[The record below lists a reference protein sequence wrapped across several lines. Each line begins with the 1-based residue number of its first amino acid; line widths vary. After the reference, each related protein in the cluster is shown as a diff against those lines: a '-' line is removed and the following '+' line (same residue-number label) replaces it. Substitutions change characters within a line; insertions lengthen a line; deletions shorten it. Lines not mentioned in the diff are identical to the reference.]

1 MNDWWIGLWGSQLTN
16 RLLMGCVYQRY
27 LKYIQEGKH
36 FITPSP
42 LLFCLFYC
50 RPSSW
55 LFPSN
60 HPLLSKV
67 FLKYDTWWSLSIPYQ
82 SPEPESHQLA
92 SYFPHDIKWT
102 ANLLPTSTLS
112 TLVYIKDIF
121 PILSTQFLSKI
132 PSHDEKTSQG
142 LYTGLEVYE
151 CLMINPLTKLLPKS
165 LNSKPSRHV
174 TALHSLLSLQLREF
188 ICTVSCSLFQLIVQ
202 LYLENKGNVLETIT
216 DF

>member
-1 MNDWWIGLWGSQLTN
+1 
-16 RLLMGCVYQRY
+16 MGCVYQRY
-27 LKYIQEGKH
+27 LKYIQEGKN
-36 FITPSP
+36 FIIPSP
-42 LLFCLFYC
+42 LLFCLFFC

-67 FLKYDTWWSLSIPYQ
+67 FLNFDTRRSSLIPYE
-82 SPEPESHQLA
+82 SPGPESHRLA
-92 SYFPHDIKWT
+92 SFFPHDIKWT

-132 PSHDEKTSQG
+132 PSHDEKTSQR
-142 LYTGLEVYE
+142 LYTGLEVYD

-174 TALHSLLSLQLREF
+174 TALHTY
-188 ICTVSCSLFQLIVQ
+188 IHTYIHTLFV
-202 LYLENKGNVLETIT
+202 T
-216 DF
+216 

>member
-1 MNDWWIGLWGSQLTN
+1 MNDWWISLWGSQLTN

-27 LKYIQEGKH
+27 LKYIQEGTN

-60 HPLLSKV
+60 HSLLSKV

-132 PSHDEKTSQG
+132 PSHDEKTSQR
-142 LYTGLEVYE
+142 LCAGLEVYD

-188 ICTVSCSLFQLIVQ
+188 ICTVFCSLFQLIVQ